1 MAKKGKYERV
11 EPNKKNNNSG
21 SNKNNNNR
29 TNSNNKNKN
38 KQPNKNSSNKPKP
51 NNNKPKANTQPA
63 QPAIIEEPI
72 VEPIVETVVQQETIV
87 TTPVENTTASRNP
100 MNATRFDPKSDMP
113 VLVKDEKKPSPIN
126 KNTGKI
132 IYQDA
137 SQLGFTNTAKPA
149 QDKDIQ
155 IYSDQPIEE
164 SQMRPYE
171 KRKAAIEKNSNKTNK
186 APKKQEVQKST
197 KVVKEKPKK
206 QPASKPQKDA
216 RVLAYEDSIRQAEKE
231 GAIAGL
237 FVLLFMGIIVG
248 GYYLLSLAYPAIS
261 VDALANK
268 LIETVMMGFVDMTQR
283 PPDLETIPIFGDFL
297 QWLGDKWHSMVF

>member
-11 EPNKKNNNSG
+11 EPNKKNNNFG
-21 SNKNNNNR
+21 SNKNSNNR

-38 KQPNKNSSNKPKP
+38 KQPNKNSSNKPKQD
-51 NNNKPKANTQPA
+51 NKQKQNIQHTKPA
-63 QPAIIEEPI
+63 AIEAPV
-72 VEPIVETVVQQETIV
+72 VEPIIETVVQQETV
-87 TTPVENTTASRNP
+87 ATTPVKNTTASRNP

-113 VLVKDEKKPSPIN
+113 ALVKDEKKPSPID

-137 SQLGFTNTAKPA
+137 SQLGFTNTTKPA

-164 SQMRPYE
+164 HQMRPYE

-186 APKKQEVQKST
+186 APKKQEVPKST
-197 KVVKEKPKK
+197 KVVKDKSRKE
-206 QPASKPQKDA
+206 SVEKPQKDE
-216 RVLAYEDSIRQAEKE
+216 RVLAYEESIRQAEKE

-237 FVLLFMGIIVG
+237 FVLLFMGIIFG

-268 LIETVMMGFVDMTQR
+268 LIETVMMGFVDMTHN

-297 QWLGDKWHSMVF
+297 QWLGDKWNSMVF

>member
-11 EPNKKNNNSG
+11 EPNKRNNNSG
-21 SNKNNNNR
+21 SNKNSNNR

-38 KQPNKNSSNKPKP
+38 KQHNTNGSNKPKQNNNKPKP
-51 NNNKPKANTQPA
+51 NTQHSQPA
-63 QPAIIEEPI
+63 VIEAPV
-72 VEPIVETVVQQETIV
+72 VEPVVETVVQQETIV
-87 TTPVENTTASRNP
+87 TAPAENTTASRNP

-113 VLVKDEKKPSPIN
+113 ALVRDEKKPSPID

-137 SQLGFTNTAKPA
+137 SQLGFTNTTKPV

-155 IYSDQPIEE
+155 ICSAQPIEE
-164 SQMRPYE
+164 PKMRHYE
-171 KRKAAIEKNSNKTNK
+171 KRKAATEKNSNKTNK
-186 APKKQEVQKST
+186 EPKKQEVPKST
-197 KVVKEKPKK
+197 KVVKEKSKK
-206 QPASKPQKDA
+206 QPAVKPQKDA
-216 RVLAYEDSIRQAEKE
+216 SVLAYEESIRQAEKE
-231 GAIAGL
+231 GTIAGL

-261 VDALANK
+261 VEALTNK
-268 LIETVMMGFVDMTQR
+268 LIETVMMGFVDMTHR

>member
-1 MAKKGKYERV
+1 MAKKSKYERV
-11 EPNKKNNNSG
+11 EHNKKNNNSG

-38 KQPNKNSSNKPKP
+38 KQHNTNGSNKPKQ
-51 NNNKPKANTQPA
+51 NNNKPKANIQPA
-63 QPAIIEEPI
+63 QPAVIDAPI
-72 VEPIVETVVQQETIV
+72 VEPIVETVVQQEAIV
-87 TTPVENTTASRNP
+87 TTPVENTTANRNP

-113 VLVKDEKKPSPIN
+113 TLVKDEKKSSPID

-137 SQLGFTNTAKPA
+137 SQLGFTNTTKPA

-164 SQMRPYE
+164 PKMRPYE
-171 KRKAAIEKNSNKTNK
+171 KRKAATEKNSNKTNN
-186 APKKQEVQKST
+186 APKKQEAPKST

-206 QPASKPQKDA
+206 QPAVKPQKDA
-216 RVLAYEDSIRQAEKE
+216 SVLAYEESIRQAEKE
-231 GAIAGL
+231 GTIAGL
-237 FVLLFMGIIVG
+237 FVLLFMCIIVG

-261 VDALANK
+261 VEALTNK
-268 LIETVMMGFVDMTQR
+268 LIETVMMGFVDMTHR

>member
-11 EPNKKNNNSG
+11 DPNKKNNNYG
-21 SNKNNNNR
+21 LNKNSNNR
-29 TNSNNKNKN
+29 ANSNNKNKN
-38 KQPNKNSSNKPKP
+38 KQPNKNSSNKPKH
-51 NNNKPKANTQPA
+51 NSSKPKADIKPA
-63 QPAIIEEPI
+63 QQAVIETV
-72 VEPIVETVVQQETIV
+72 VEPIVETVVPQETTV

-113 VLVKDEKKPSPIN
+113 ALVKDEKKSSPID

-137 SQLGFTNTAKPA
+137 SQLGLTNTTKPA

-155 IYSDQPIEE
+155 IYSDLPIEE
-164 SQMRPYE
+164 HQMRPYE

-186 APKKQEVQKST
+186 APKKQEISQST
-197 KVVKEKPKK
+197 KVVKEKSQKK
-206 QPASKPQKDA
+206 PVEKPQKDA
-216 RVLAYEDSIRQAEKE
+216 RVLAYEESIRQAEKE

-237 FVLLFMGIIVG
+237 FVLLFMGIITG

-268 LIETVMMGFVDMTQR
+268 LIETVMMGFVDMTTN

-297 QWLGDKWHSMVF
+297 QWFGDKWHSMVF

>member
-38 KQPNKNSSNKPKP
+38 KQPNKNSSNKPKQ
-51 NNNKPKANTQPA
+51 NNSKPKANIQPTQQA
-63 QPAIIEEPI
+63 VIEDAV
-72 VEPIVETVVQQETIV
+72 VEPIIETVVQQETAV

-113 VLVKDEKKPSPIN
+113 ALVKDEKKPSPID

-137 SQLGFTNTAKPA
+137 SQLGFTNTTKPV
-149 QDKDIQ
+149 QDEDIQ

-164 SQMRPYE
+164 PQMRPYE
-171 KRKAAIEKNSNKTNK
+171 KRKASIEKNSNKTNK
-186 APKKQEVQKST
+186 APKKQEAPKST
-197 KVVKEKPKK
+197 KVVKERPQKKPVE
-206 QPASKPQKDA
+206 KPQKDA
-216 RVLAYEDSIRQAEKE
+216 RVLAYEESIRQAEKE

-261 VDALANK
+261 VDAIANK
-268 LIETVMMGFVDMTQR
+268 LIETVMMGFVDMTHR

>member
-11 EPNKKNNNSG
+11 EPNKKNNNFG
-21 SNKNNNNR
+21 SNKNSNNR

-38 KQPNKNSSNKPKP
+38 SQPNKNSSNKPKQD
-51 NNNKPKANTQPA
+51 NKQKSNIQHNKPA
-63 QPAIIEEPI
+63 AIEAPV
-72 VEPIVETVVQQETIV
+72 VEPIIETVVQQEKIV

-113 VLVKDEKKPSPIN
+113 ALVKDEKKPSPID

-137 SQLGFTNTAKPA
+137 SKLGFTNATNPT

-164 SQMRPYE
+164 HQMRPYE

-186 APKKQEVQKST
+186 APKKQETPKST
-197 KVVKEKPKK
+197 KVIKEKSQKK
-206 QPASKPQKDA
+206 HVEKPQKDA
-216 RVLAYEDSIRQAEKE
+216 RVLAYEESIRQAEKE
-231 GAIAGL
+231 GTIAGL
-237 FVLLFMGIIVG
+237 FVLLFMGIIFG

-268 LIETVMMGFVDMTQR
+268 LIETVMMGFVDMTHR

-297 QWLGDKWHSMVF
+297 QWLGDKWNSMVF